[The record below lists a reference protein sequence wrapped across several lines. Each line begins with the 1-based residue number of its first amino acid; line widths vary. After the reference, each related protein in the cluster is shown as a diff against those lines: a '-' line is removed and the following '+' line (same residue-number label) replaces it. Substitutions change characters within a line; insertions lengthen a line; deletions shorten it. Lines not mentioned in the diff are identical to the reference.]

1 MVRVTSISYTPYV
14 RVNVSLDWNEATE
27 PRIVKSLGRLASRN
41 DTLLELSGQ
50 HFNLTDF
57 LPASALLSPKALS
70 PLEERDAAS
79 ATADPRQVRL
89 VSNYL
94 NPPKINSPNEISRI
108 FPFKQV

>member
-1 MVRVTSISYTPYV
+1 ML
-14 RVNVSLDWNEATE
+14 VNVSLDWNEATE

-70 PLEERDAAS
+70 PLEEREAAS
-79 ATADPRQVRL
+79 ATADPRQVQARTSKEMDRIL
-89 VSNYL
+89 YADFT
-94 NPPKINSPNEISRI
+94 KIQNLGLKMK
-108 FPFKQV
+108 FKN